1 MYYYS
6 HENFKGENSILFK
19 VVLKEVGTI
28 SVISMTV
35 LSEGQHGELNEK
47 MKKDVRHTRGG
58 TPEATAIPLSART
71 PTTMLYRVA
80 QLF

>member
-35 LSEGQHGELNEK
+35 LSDGQHGELNEK
-47 MKKDVRHTRGG
+47 MKDVRHTRGG
-58 TPEATAIPLSART
+58 TPEATAIPLFTGT